1 MFHLRSYGT
10 APGQV
15 QGWMIHG
22 QVYFESIQY
31 GRTLNLTL
39 RRKYKIILVAG
50 ARPNFMKIAPLMHA
64 LENHATLEAVLV
76 HTGQHY
82 DEKMSHS
89 FFDQLNIPEPHIN
102 LEVGSGSHATQTAR
116 IMEKFEA
123 VCLSEKPDMVLV
135 VGDVNSTAACSL
147 VASKLHIKVCHYE
160 AGLRSRDRDM
170 PEEINRLV
178 TDAITDL
185 YITTSNDASEN
196 LVTEGVD
203 PIKVHMLGN
212 LMIDS
217 LVSHLKLAKS
227 KDLKLFSSSGAPLD
241 LAWKTESAPY
251 LVMTFHRPSN
261 VDDVSSLSVLVDQWV
276 KTSEIMPIIFPIHP
290 RTLGMLEKF
299 HLMERLSSSPAIFLT
314 GPLAYLDFLKLVSE
328 SALVITDS
336 GGIQEE
342 TTYLKIP
349 CLTVRPSTER
359 PITIWEGSNELIK
372 ADEIFIK
379 AKQVTSSLETKYNI
393 PKYWE
398 GQAASRIVKVLE
410 TYARDH

>member
-1 MFHLRSYGT
+1 MN
-10 APGQV
+10 PQK
-15 QGWMIHG
+15 
-22 QVYFESIQY
+22 
-31 GRTLNLTL
+31 
-39 RRKYKIILVAG
+39 KYKIILVAG

-64 LENHATLEAVLV
+64 LKDHPTLEAVLV

-89 FFDQLNIPEPHIN
+89 FFDQLNIPKPQIN
-102 LEVGSGSHATQTAR
+102 LEVGSASHAVQTAR

-123 VCLSEKPDMVLV
+123 VCFSERPDMVLV

-147 VASKLHIKVCHYE
+147 VASKLHIKICHYE
-160 AGLRSRDRDM
+160 AGLRSGDKGM

-185 YITTSNDASEN
+185 FITTSADASEN
-196 LVTEGVD
+196 LISEGKNSD
-203 PIKVHMLGN
+203 NIHMLGN

-217 LVSHLKLAKS
+217 LVSHLDIAGSQQLNLQDISGNPIDLSWKS
-227 KDLKLFSSSGAPLD
+227 
-241 LAWKTESAPY
+241 ESTPY
-251 LVMTFHRPSN
+251 TVMTFHRPSN
-261 VDDVSSLSVLVDQWV
+261 VDEKGTLSVLVDEWL
-276 KTSEIMPIIFPIHP
+276 KTADLMPIIFPIHP
-290 RTLGMLEKF
+290 RTLGMLDKF
-299 HLMERLSSSPAIFLT
+299 NLLDRLISSPKIYLT

-359 PITIWEGSNELIK
+359 PITIWEGSNQLILAK
-372 ADEIFIK
+372 EIFNK
-379 AKQVTSSLETKYNI
+379 AIFARNIPKTEYKI

-398 GQAASRIVKVLE
+398 GQAAKRIVDLLVR
-410 TYARDH
+410 YSIN